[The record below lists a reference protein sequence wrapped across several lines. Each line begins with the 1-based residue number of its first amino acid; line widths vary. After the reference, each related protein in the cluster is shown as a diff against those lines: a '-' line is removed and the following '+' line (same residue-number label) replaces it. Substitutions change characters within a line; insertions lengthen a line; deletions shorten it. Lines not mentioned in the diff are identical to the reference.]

1 MSKTDKACEALFSGR
16 VNVPRAALACD
27 LSTQDMKT
35 VFSAYVSNRRSD
47 DWELDI
53 VLCWPY
59 A

>member
-1 MSKTDKACEALFSGR
+1 MSKTDKACEALFTGR
-16 VNVPRAALACD
+16 VNVPRAALSCD
-27 LSTQDMKT
+27 LSIQDMKAR
-35 VFSAYVSNRRSD
+35 FSDYVSRRSSD